1 MSIYLIKNGAGVN
14 PKFHPKFHL
23 ISGRFFD
30 KHIYIL
36 REQVYGT
43 FKDTRG
49 G

>member
-1 MSIYLIKNGAGVN
+1 MSIYLIRNGAGVN
-14 PKFHPKFHL
+14 PKFHL

-30 KHIYIL
+30 KHIHIL